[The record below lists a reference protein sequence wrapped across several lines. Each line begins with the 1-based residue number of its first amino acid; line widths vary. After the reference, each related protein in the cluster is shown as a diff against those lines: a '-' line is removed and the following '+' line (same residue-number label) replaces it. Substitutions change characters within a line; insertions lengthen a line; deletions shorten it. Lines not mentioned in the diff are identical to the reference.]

1 MLISPWLYKDI
12 ANEILNDE
20 YSIQADTTFLMCW
33 TPYAVIAFIKCFVS
47 DMMIG
52 AMESILPTVVV
63 KVSICANPLLYIAY
77 NPKLSKPYEVNEY
90 STEKEEKHSP
100 NEIQTEH
107 IIFDMTSYDT
117 L

>member
-1 MLISPWLYKDI
+1 
-12 ANEILNDE
+12 
-20 YSIQADTTFLMCW
+20 
-33 TPYAVIAFIKCFVS
+33 
-47 DMMIG
+47 MMIR

-63 KVSICANPLLYIAY
+63 KVSICANPLLYIAC
-77 NPKLSKPYEVNEY
+77 NPKLSKPFEVNEY

-100 NEIQTEH
+100 DICLPSSKMILNEIQTEH